1 MSAPNFKFNCNSVF
15 PMMVISNEDI
25 CRMYIEPEEGQ
36 EYFEPYEMDFAFDMY
51 QSDIMQLEDELE
63 ELNEK
68 LHWYKLSIESG
79 YYDGMQI
86 LVDTDWLNIG
96 EWSEEDCKD
105 EFDLTK
111 KETMLMML
119 EEQKTICEYLKTTSQ
134 YGLRE
139 IVCDGVFSNG
149 EAIYH
154 YVDKE

>member
-25 CRMYIEPEEGQ
+25 CKMYIELEDG
-36 EYFEPYEMDFAFDMY
+36 EYYSNCDIDFAFDMY
-51 QSDIMQLEDELE
+51 QSDLMIIEDELE

-68 LHWYKLSIESG
+68 LKWYKLSIESG

-86 LVDTDWLNIG
+86 LVETDWINIG

-111 KETMLMML
+111 KETMLMIL
-119 EEQKTICEYLKTTSQ
+119 EEQKTICEYLKTTKQ

-139 IVCDGVFSNG
+139 VVCNGIFSNG
-149 EAIYH
+149 EAIYS
-154 YVDKE
+154 YVDEE